1 MVVLT
6 RRRLLPALLERTTP
20 GHRARTEQ
28 ILREVGMWEKRD
40 SLAQDLSYGQRKL
53 LEIGRAMALD
63 VRTYLFDEPFAG
75 LFPQMLER
83 VKEIVIRMRDQ
94 GRTLIFI
101 SHNMDIVREL
111 PDHLIVLDSGRLLT
125 QGEVHDVLSRKEVIE
140 GVPGRLGARRR
151 TAMTQNSASGL
162 AGAPSTDAALLEL
175 NGVSVHYGAVVA
187 LDDVSLGIR
196 KGEVVAV
203 MGPNGAGKSTVLKAI
218 MGLAPVVAGEVHW
231 RQQRLAAA
239 THEIVKEGIAFV
251 PQGRRVFTHLTIE
264 ENLELGCLSLGDGA
278 EKARRLDAVMEFFP
292 ILREKRRDMA
302 SQMSGGQQQM
312 LALGRG
318 LMAGPELL
326 LLDEPTLG
334 LAADHRERG
343 VSEGPR
349 DQRPAEHGRS
359 CSSNTTSGARWRSW
373 TVPTSSTWAASS
385 TTARPNQSAKPT
397 SSRTSSSAAS
407 GARTRTLRAARSAP
421 AVSAA
426 GTPDHLDPVG
436 FPVHSRSRR
445 RTAQLAVFQRYSIG

>member
-1 MVVLT
+1 M
-6 RRRLLPALLERTTP
+6 
-20 GHRARTEQ
+20 
-28 ILREVGMWEKRD
+28 
-40 SLAQDLSYGQRKL
+40 
-53 LEIGRAMALD
+53 
-63 VRTYLFDEPFAG
+63 
-75 LFPQMLER
+75 
-83 VKEIVIRMRDQ
+83 
-94 GRTLIFI
+94 
-101 SHNMDIVREL
+101 
-111 PDHLIVLDSGRLLT
+111 
-125 QGEVHDVLSRKEVIE
+125 
-140 GVPGRLGARRR
+140 
-151 TAMTQNSASGL
+151 
-162 AGAPSTDAALLEL
+162 
-175 NGVSVHYGAVVA
+175 HYGAVVA

-264 ENLELGCLSLGDGA
+264 ENLELGCLYLGDGA

-334 LAADHRERG
+334 LAPII
-343 VSEGPR
+343 VSEVFQKVR
-349 DQRPAEHGRS
+349 EISDRL
-359 CSSNTTSGARWRSW
+359 
-373 TVPTSSTWAASS
+373 S
-385 TTARPNQSAKPT
+385 TTIMLVEHNIR
-397 SSRTSSSAAS
+397 
-407 GARTRTLRAARSAP
+407 GALEIVDRAYVLDMGR
-421 AVSAA
+421 VVHD
-426 GTPDHLDPVG
+426 GTPESIRETNILTDAFLGRV
-436 FPVHSRSRR
+436 RR
-445 RTAQLAVFQRYSIG
+445 EDEDAEGGP